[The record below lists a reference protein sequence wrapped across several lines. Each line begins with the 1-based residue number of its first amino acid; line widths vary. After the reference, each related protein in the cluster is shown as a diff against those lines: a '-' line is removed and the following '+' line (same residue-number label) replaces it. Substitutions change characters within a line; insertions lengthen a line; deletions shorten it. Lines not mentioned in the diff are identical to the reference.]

1 MIKITIKTENGLIHS
16 FFLKRGD
23 DFLST
28 LDKFLKKNT
37 IGSISTNM
45 SISIDCGDFEDSI
58 SCKIAKIS
66 LEAIKII
73 KKQDLK

>member
-1 MIKITIKTENGLIHS
+1 MIKIIIKTKNKLIHS
-16 FFLKRGD
+16 FNLERGD

-37 IGSISTNM
+37 MGSISTNM

-58 SCKIAKIS
+58 SCRIAKIS
-66 LEAIKII
+66 LEAIKLT
-73 KKQDLK
+73 KG